1 MEIRLRSTGEVM
13 YEGEFRTRYVQNLP
27 PTPLTQEWLNTYTSD
42 PAGDILLEGPQ
53 ATTVY
58 PYEFSYRNG
67 VVQDDQGRWF
77 TKYSVG
83 PVFADQPATETE
95 PAKTAAEQMVEYKA
109 GMDTEQAKSVR
120 ASRNEK
126 LKDCDWV
133 VTKAID
139 QNAQDNLGIQ
149 IPVVWVTYRQALRDV
164 PTQAGFPWTIIWP
177 DAP

>member
-13 YEGEFRTRYVQNLP
+13 YEGEFRTRFAQNLP

-53 ATTVY
+53 AATVY

-67 VVQDDQGRWF
+67 VEQDDQGRWF

-95 PAKTAAEQMVEYKA
+95 PAKTAAEQMAEYKA
-109 GMDTEQAKSVR
+109 RMDEEQARRIREDRNTRLDKS
-120 ASRNEK
+120 
-126 LKDCDWV
+126 DWSQLADS
-133 VTKAID
+133 TADKA
-139 QNAQDNLGIQ
+139 A
-149 IPVVWVTYRQALRDV
+149 WATYRQALRDI
-164 PTQAGFPWTIIWP
+164 PTSEGFPWDVTWP

>member
-13 YEGEFRTRYVQNLP
+13 YEGEFRTRFVQNLP

-67 VVQDDQGRWF
+67 VEQDDQGRWF

-83 PVFADQPATETE
+83 PVFADRPATDTE
-95 PAKTAAEQMVEYKA
+95 PAKTAAEQMAEYKA
-109 GMDTEQAKSVR
+109 GMDTEQAR
-120 ASRNEK
+120 RIRETRNK
-126 LKDCDWV
+126 RLNDSDWSQV
-133 VTKAID
+133 SDSTADKA
-139 QNAQDNLGIQ
+139 A
-149 IPVVWVTYRQALRDV
+149 WATYRQALRDI
-164 PTQAGFPWTIIWP
+164 PTSEGFPWNVTWP
-177 DAP
+177 DSP